1 MSDNE
6 EQIRRLQMQI
16 NDLRSRME
24 TMGNTYGWIEGQWQK
39 NPLEMGYSDV
49 VRGGA
54 ANSAL
59 SAGTNQ
65 LDCATVPA
73 GEVWCITNIVYRY
86 VGTVASVSLAVT
98 INDGSGMKAYL
109 ASIVGG
115 TVASSKFYVVESAGP
130 IILKAGEFI
139 RLTVFN
145 ATANNSAAV
154 YISGWKFKIDQ

>member
-49 VRGGA
+49 VRNSA

-59 SAGTNQ
+59 SAGTNT
-65 LDCATVPA
+65 LNCATVPA
-73 GEVWCITNIVYRY
+73 GEVWCITNIAYRY
-86 VGTVASVSLAVT
+86 TGTVATTGLAVT
-98 INDGSGMKAYL
+98 INDGSGIRAYL
-109 ASIVGG
+109 SSVVGG
-115 TVASSKFYVVESAGP
+115 TAASSKFYVVESSGP
-130 IILKAGEFI
+130 IVLKAGEFI